1 MPGIRKTRTAS
12 AYRDLRQMEAWGASF
27 GEVKGDVNSAIAFR
41 LEPHPFIRSSALSTS
56 KNKREIDFWLHWTLA
71 FTEHGRARC
80 STSSRHVTSS
90 TSANILVWSHMASEW
105 IYDAPYVSPIR
116 SWLKSPGV
124 ACEAVVCRWNRYWRR
139 RTTLLLESDDEL
151 ELGAPKRYE
160 KLYLVTVSKSKSGLW
175 QTAKVRSCRRRT
187 WRSCEGC
194 RTSLESCE
202 DEKAKTRRSPWR
214 VGAHERLKSNY
225 DCDLVVD
232 VLEDSISLQ
241 EVLIGSPGMARR
253 GRTLMD
259 LSRCGAVIWWSRTR
273 DRNHDEEREQ
283 GSVQS

>member
-1 MPGIRKTRTAS
+1 MS
-12 AYRDLRQMEAWGASF
+12 AYGDLRQMEAWGASF
-27 GEVKGDVNSAIAFR
+27 GEVRGDVNSAIAFR
-41 LEPHPFIRSSALSTS
+41 LERHPLIRSSAVSTS

-71 FTEHGRARC
+71 FTEHGRAHC
-80 STSSRHVTSS
+80 STSSRHVTSRHQRQR
-90 TSANILVWSHMASEW
+90 TSWCGPTWHPSGYTMRHTSVPFDVGSS
-105 IYDAPYVSPIR
+105 
-116 SWLKSPGV
+116 LK
-124 ACEAVVCRWNRYWRR
+124 A
-139 RTTLLLESDDEL
+139 TLILESDDEL

-160 KLYLVTVSKSKSGLW
+160 KLYLVTMSKSKSGLW
-175 QTAKVRSCRRRT
+175 QTAKVSSCRRRT

-241 EVLIGSPGMARR
+241 EVL
-253 GRTLMD
+253 
-259 LSRCGAVIWWSRTR
+259 TR
-273 DRNHDEEREQ
+273 AKLN
-283 GSVQS
+283 G

>member
-1 MPGIRKTRTAS
+1 MGARGGTTHTAI
-12 AYRDLRQMEAWGASF
+12 DTQ
-27 GEVKGDVNSAIAFR
+27 
-41 LEPHPFIRSSALSTS
+41 STS
-56 KNKREIDFWLHWTLA
+56 GSLLSMYGAASCGPTWRPSGYTMRH
-71 FTEHGRARC
+71 
-80 STSSRHVTSS
+80 TSV
-90 TSANILVWSHMASEW
+90 
-105 IYDAPYVSPIR
+105 P
-116 SWLKSPGV
+116 LKSQGV
-124 ACEAVVCRWNRYWRR
+124 ACEAVVCRWNRYGRR
-139 RTTLLLESDDEL
+139 RTTLILESDDEL

-160 KLYLVTVSKSKSGLW
+160 KLYLVTMSKSKSGSW

-241 EVLIGSPGMARR
+241 EVL
-253 GRTLMD
+253 
-259 LSRCGAVIWWSRTR
+259 TR
-273 DRNHDEEREQ
+273 AKLN
-283 GSVQS
+283 G